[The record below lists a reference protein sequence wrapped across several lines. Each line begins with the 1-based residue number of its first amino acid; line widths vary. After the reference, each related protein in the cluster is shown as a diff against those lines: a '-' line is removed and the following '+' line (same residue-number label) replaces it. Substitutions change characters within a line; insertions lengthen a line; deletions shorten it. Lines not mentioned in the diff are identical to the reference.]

1 MSIFDRFKAP
11 TRQPPPPTADAPSP
25 ARVNRRQRARRNAR
39 QETTALLIDD
49 SATVLAVLRK
59 ILRSAGYI
67 TREAPDAEQGL
78 LLLAQEPPDLIFL
91 DIVLPGMNGFNA
103 LRAIRKNPAT
113 QHLPVI
119 MISGNEHATEQF
131 YAHRIGADNFLKKPF
146 SRYEVFT
153 HIEPLLDAQRVPRRH
168 EVKPAPG
175 LSQNRSHEMQQDFA
189 PTLPQSRADAT
200 PTSTELG

>member
-11 TRQPPPPTADAPSP
+11 ARQPQPPTADAPPP
-25 ARVNRRQRARRNAR
+25 ALVNRRQRARRNAR
-39 QETTALLIDD
+39 HGATALLIDD

-59 ILRSAGYI
+59 ILRSAGYV

-78 LLLAQEPPDLIFL
+78 LLLAQEPSDLIFL

-131 YAHRIGADNFLKKPF
+131 YAHRIGADSFLKKPF

-153 HIEPLLDAQRVPRRH
+153 HIEPLLDAQQVPRRH
-168 EVKPAPG
+168 EVSPA
-175 LSQNRSHEMQQDFA
+175 
-189 PTLPQSRADAT
+189 AT
-200 PTSTELG
+200 HR

>member
-11 TRQPPPPTADAPSP
+11 ARQPQPPTADAPPP
-25 ARVNRRQRARRNAR
+25 APVNRRQRARRNAR
-39 QETTALLIDD
+39 QGSTALLIDD

-59 ILRSAGYI
+59 ILRSAGYV
-67 TREAPDAEQGL
+67 TREAPNAEQGL
-78 LLLAQEPPDLIFL
+78 LLLAQEPSDLIFL

-153 HIEPLLDAQRVPRRH
+153 HIEPLLDAQQVPRRH
-168 EVKPAPG
+168 AVRPASNP
-175 LSQNRSHEMQQDFA
+175 SQNSRNEMQQDFVS
-189 PTLPQSRADAT
+189 PRLPSRTDTT
-200 PTSTELG
+200 PTSAELG